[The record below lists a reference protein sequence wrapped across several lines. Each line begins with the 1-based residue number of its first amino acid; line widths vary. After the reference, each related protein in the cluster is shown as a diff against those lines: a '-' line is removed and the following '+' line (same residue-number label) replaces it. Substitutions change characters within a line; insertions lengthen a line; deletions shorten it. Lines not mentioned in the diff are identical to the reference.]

1 MSEATNIQWWL
12 YVIGDTLMWARL
24 RELEAGTADVLDCDG
39 RALVYENVDT
49 ARAALLDAD
58 YRAFDGLDEAD
69 ARAWGLDLATLGP
82 PSAKDDDALGPQMVQ
97 ALPQR

>member
-1 MSEATNIQWWL
+1 MSETTMNQWWL

-39 RALVYENVDT
+39 HALVYENVDT

-69 ARAWGLDLATLGP
+69 AREWGLDLEALSP
-82 PSAKDDDALGPQMVQ
+82 PSGKDDDALAPQMVQ
-97 ALPQR
+97 ALPKR

>member
-1 MSEATNIQWWL
+1 MSDATMTQWWL

-39 RALVYENVDT
+39 RTLVYENPDT

-58 YRAFDGLDEAD
+58 YRAFDGLDRAD
-69 ARAWGLDLATLGP
+69 AEAWGLSL
-82 PSAKDDDALGPQMVQ
+82 DALNPPEAEDEAVLGTQMVQ
-97 ALPQR
+97 ALPKR